1 MAGEAAVPVPVVI
14 KVVLVRVGITP
25 VVIVPVV
32 LFRVGIT
39 PVVIVPVVLFRV
51 VIVPL
56 VIVAAVE
63 VVVPNVAVD
72 EVRVGITPVVIV
84 PVVLLRVV
92 IVPLVIVAVGNVPAK
107 LATVIRFKLL
117 LSEASPTSRVSL
129 TSIVVSAVRSWIRPE
144 VGVAALT
151 SAASLTAV
159 TSLATPSVKVVPAE
173 NEAIV

>member
-1 MAGEAAVPVPVVI
+1 MVSAAGKNTPVLLSPVGTIAGEAAVPVPVVI
-14 KVVLVRVGITP
+14 KVVEVRVGITP

-32 LFRVGIT
+32 LFNVA
-39 PVVIVPVVLFRV
+39 IVPVVLAKL

-56 VIVAAVE
+56 VIVAAVD

-117 LSEASPTSRVSL
+117 ESEKSPNKSVS
-129 TSIVVSAVRSWIRPE
+129 SAAMADSDVRSWMKPE
-144 VGVAALT
+144 VGVAAST
-151 SAASLTAV
+151 SA
-159 TSLATPSVKVVPAE
+159 
-173 NEAIV
+173 